1 VIPKSPFNT
10 DDIVLITGIGSGVA
24 WILTIVFGFVMYE
37 SFSLGVLVI
46 LITAGWVVLTAGVS
60 YYLVQNQQGKILNM
74 AVWKVWLITSS
85 LALLINILAGLTVEL
100 NIVNGMET
108 IRTTPM
114 KYGVI
119 LPWLVA
125 YSISHLF
132 TGFYNWEKKE
142 QLPNSHRFVYVVLG
156 IVCLAGSV
164 ALFVV
169 PSLHTPMILLLLV
182 VSFAQVATVWL

>member
-1 VIPKSPFNT
+1 MIPRSPFDT
-10 DDIVLITGIGSGVA
+10 DDLILITGIGSGVA
-24 WILTIVFGFVMYE
+24 WILTIVSGFVLYE

-46 LITAGWVVLTAGVS
+46 LITAGWAVLTVGAS
-60 YYLVQNQQGKILNM
+60 YYLVQNQQGRILDM
-74 AVWKVWLITSS
+74 TVWKMWLITSS
-85 LALLINILAGLTVEL
+85 LALLVNILAGLTVEL
-100 NIVNGMET
+100 NIVSGMET
-108 IRTTPM
+108 IRTVTM

-142 QLPNSHRFVYVVLG
+142 QLSNVHRYIYIVLG

-169 PSLHTPMILLLLV
+169 PSLHSPMILLLLV
-182 VSFAQVATVWL
+182 VSFAQVVTVWL